1 MTRLT
6 KNLPIWKLTSVQ
18 KSIVANWKE
27 RIIRFAIFFSPARQ
41 FYRKRFFQRVFEF
54 EVQKMKSNTV
64 QTVHLTL
71 WTDFSWGVKGV
82 EK

>member
-1 MTRLT
+1 MKYHRITESNNAKNGQKMTRLTT

-27 RIIRFAIFFSPARQ
+27 RIIRFAIFFLPRANFTENVFFSNEFWIWSP
-41 FYRKRFFQRVFEF
+41 E
-54 EVQKMKSNTV
+54 N
-64 QTVHLTL
+64 
-71 WTDFSWGVKGV
+71 